1 MTIEIQRP
9 ELEALILERMQLGAF
24 PTVEDALLQALKSAP
39 LPSGQGAAGS
49 NGTPGHSGA
58 DLVAAMQASPCK
70 ELGLEPA
77 RDRMPVRDIV
87 F

>member
-39 LPSGQGAAGS
+39 LPGQGAAAS
-49 NGTPGHSGA
+49 NGTPGPTGA
-58 DLVAAMQASPCK
+58 DLVAAMQASPYK
-70 ELGLEPA
+70 EIVLEPS
-77 RDRMPVRDIV
+77 RDRMPVRDV
-87 F
+87 AF